1 MLEGGGDSAKPREE
15 RRFGVIPQQ
24 GGVLREQWDHVGRSL
39 EGKNVLRGKL
49 MSSG

>member
-15 RRFGVIPQQ
+15 RRWGVILQQ
-24 GGVLREQWDHVGRSL
+24 GDVLREQRDHFGLSL
-39 EGKNVLRGKL
+39 EGKNILRGKL